1 MIDIT
6 DSRID
11 STFVLTVDVSFTQL
25 ETKLDISASFYSTK
39 HMTAR
44 FAHLEKR
51 MTETRPEFLEQI
63 PVQLSLSQV
72 AQPLKSPKRR
82 VTARMLFGSPVS
94 PSPQKSALKTILE
107 EKNDNASKNHKSPQS
122 PSFRS
127 PRRQQQQQ
135 QTFKT
140 PENMKSPKTRDVP
153 EKLLKVRRAILM
165 TPSPSRKSS
174 GPKITSPK
182 SLVLRS
188 PSPRR
193 LTNVNTPRRS

>member
-1 MIDIT
+1 
-6 DSRID
+6 
-11 STFVLTVDVSFTQL
+11 
-25 ETKLDISASFYSTK
+25 
-39 HMTAR
+39 MTAR

-94 PSPQKSALKTILE
+94 PSPQKSVLKTIVE
-107 EKNDNASKNHKSPQS
+107 EKMDYSGKTHKSPQS
-122 PSFRS
+122 PPFRS
-127 PRRQQQQQ
+127 PRRQQ

-140 PENMKSPKTRDVP
+140 PENVKSPKTKDMP

-165 TPSPSRKSS
+165 TPSPTRKSS

-182 SLVLRS
+182 SLGLRT
-188 PSPRR
+188 PSPRK
-193 LTNVNTPRRS
+193 LTAANTPRKS